1 MPPNISYSSSS
12 WTLLFI
18 KYNPNRESAVEMK
31 GNPTKMV
38 KRCCFTGTVAKA
50 TISRI
55 KTSSAALSIGFIFH
69 PLRWKLLKG
78 LTSLCKHFYA
88 NMSTT
93 NGLASFYNNK
103 NK

>member
-1 MPPNISYSSSS
+1 
-12 WTLLFI
+12 
-18 KYNPNRESAVEMK
+18 
-31 GNPTKMV
+31 
-38 KRCCFTGTVAKA
+38 
-50 TISRI
+50 
-55 KTSSAALSIGFIFH
+55 LSIGFIFH